1 MKKVYVF
8 ILLFIPL
15 ISFAQVQIGQ
25 DIDGEAAGD
34 RFGNSVSISC
44 DGSIVA
50 IGARNN
56 NSNGDS
62 SGQVRIYQNQENVW
76 TQIGQNINGDSAGD
90 NLGWSIKLSSD
101 GSIIAIG
108 VRGNNSNGDS
118 SGQIRI
124 YQNQENVW
132 TQIGQNLNGEAEN
145 VLFGTSV
152 DISTD
157 GTIVA
162 GGALFSQSDS
172 SGSERVF
179 EYQNSA
185 WLQFGQDIDGEQIGD
200 LSGGSISLSG
210 DGLILAIGAHQN
222 NENGIDAGHVRVF
235 ENLSGIW
242 TQIGQDIDGEEG
254 DFFGFNVALSSDGN
268 ILAIG
273 APETINQNE
282 VDSGNVRV
290 FENLNG
296 IWTQIGQNINGEE
309 QGDTFG
315 FNIALSSDGNILA
328 IGAPINSNNVEVSS
342 GYVQVFTNQNGVWTQ
357 IGQDIIGEEQGDI
370 FGFNVALSSDGNILA
385 IGATQNNNQTDVNSG
400 YVRIFDL
407 SALLSI
413 EENNQLQFEL
423 FPNPATDIL
432 NIQLQQDAVLEKVNI
447 YNNIGQLV
455 DTVDQLVIDASKLNS
470 GIYFVEVVTT
480 NGKAS
485 QKLIIE

>member
-328 IGAPINSNNVEVSS
+328 IGA
-342 GYVQVFTNQNGVWTQ
+342 Q
-357 IGQDIIGEEQGDI
+357 
-370 FGFNVALSSDGNILA
+370 
-385 IGATQNNNQTDVNSG
+385 
-400 YVRIFDL
+400 
-407 SALLSI
+407 
-413 EENNQLQFEL
+413 
-423 FPNPATDIL
+423 
-432 NIQLQQDAVLEKVNI
+432 
-447 YNNIGQLV
+447 
-455 DTVDQLVIDASKLNS
+455 
-470 GIYFVEVVTT
+470 
-480 NGKAS
+480 
-485 QKLIIE
+485 